1 MMIPA
6 GTTAS
11 ADFST
16 ASDALSDATV
26 PSHPAITHRATGHLG
41 TPVETSPDNL
51 QQPSS
56 RTHRVYVTAP

>member
-16 ASDALSDATV
+16 AGDALSDATV
-26 PSHPAITHRATGHLG
+26 PRHPANQTDGASG